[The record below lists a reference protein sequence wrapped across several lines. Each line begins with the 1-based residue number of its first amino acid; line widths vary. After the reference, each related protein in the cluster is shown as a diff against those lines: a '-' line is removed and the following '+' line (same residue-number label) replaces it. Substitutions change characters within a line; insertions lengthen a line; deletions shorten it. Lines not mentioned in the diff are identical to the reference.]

1 MNNKFKTLCLFLLIS
16 IFAAAQQPVKI
27 GFSVGDFSSDRW
39 SQEPKFFEDEAKAL
53 GAEVLFEY
61 AYGDAVKQLEQV
73 RKLIQSG
80 IKVLLVFP
88 TSTENWIPVV
98 EEAHKAGIQVIA
110 YERMLKDA
118 PVDYFF
124 SFQNE
129 GVGRQQ
135 AQYAVDRRPKGNYLL
150 LGGPTTDLNSLLFMK
165 GQKEVLKPY
174 IDKGDIKIVF
184 EKHLN
189 TWNAIDAFTEVQ
201 SFLNSTTQIDAILAA
216 NDDLAGGALMAL
228 DMAST
233 EHTIIITGQDA
244 TAGGCQSIIDGKQ
257 SMTVYKSIYNLAKEA
272 ARTAVKLAKDEPIIA
287 MDVVNNGVKDI
298 PAVLLKTIAVDKSN
312 IKETVIADGFIK
324 ADQLNWPKE

>member
-1 MNNKFKTLCLFLLIS
+1 MNSKLKTLCLFLVIS
-16 IFAAAQQPVKI
+16 ISIAAQPALKI

-53 GAEVLFEY
+53 GVEVLFEY
-61 AYGDAVKQLEQV
+61 AYGDADKQLEQV
-73 RKLIQSG
+73 RKLIHSG

-88 TSTENWIPVV
+88 TSTDNWTPVV

-110 YERMLKDA
+110 YERMLKNA

-135 AQYAVDRRPKGNYLL
+135 AQYAVDHRPKGNYIL
-150 LGGPTTDLNSLLFMK
+150 LGGPTSDLNSLLFMK
-165 GQKEVLKPY
+165 GQKDVLQPY
-174 IDKGDIKIVF
+174 IDKGDINIVLA
-184 EKHLN
+184 KHLN

-201 SFLNSTTQIDAILAA
+201 SYLNSTTQIAAILAA
-216 NDDLAGGALMAL
+216 NDDLAGGAIMAL

-233 EHTIIITGQDA
+233 EYNIIITGQDA
-244 TAGGCQSIIDGKQ
+244 TVGGCQSIIDGKQ
-257 SMTVYKSIYNLAKEA
+257 SMTVYKSIYSLAKEA
-272 ARTAVKLAKDEPIIA
+272 ARTAVKLAKEEPIIA

-298 PAVLLKTIAVDKSN
+298 PAVLLKTVVVDKSN

-324 ADQLNWPKE
+324 AEQLNWPEK